1 MHISDLHIGKRVN
14 EFSLVEEQKHI
25 LGEILE
31 LLKKEAV
38 QGLLVAGD
46 IYDKV
51 IPSAEAVDIFDEFL
65 FSRSSFF
72 NPYLSVLFYFNIF
85 GIGKIDAVEFNRIQ
99 NDLRLFGFWSGN

>member
-1 MHISDLHIGKRVN
+1 MKFMHISDLHIGKRVN

-51 IPSAEAVDIFDEFL
+51 IPSAEAVDFV
-65 FSRSSFF
+65 S
-72 NPYLSVLFYFNIF
+72 
-85 GIGKIDAVEFNRIQ
+85 
-99 NDLRLFGFWSGN
+99 